1 MRNIFAKVLGVLLLG
16 IVCCAQPVVAAQ
28 SYNIKEMTPQVQSAL
43 DGRRDRY
50 DELSTLKAKGVIGEN
65 NRGYVQVLKSEGN
78 ADALVKGENS
88 DRKAIYQAIAE
99 QNNLSGALET
109 IEKVF
114 ASVQRDKAASG
125 EMIQTEDGQWVS
137 K

>member
-1 MRNIFAKVLGVLLLG
+1 MKNIFAKVLSVLVLG
-16 IVCCAQPVVAAQ
+16 ILCCAQPAAAAQ

-50 DELSTLKAKGVIGEN
+50 EELSALKAKGVIGEN
-65 NRGYVQVLKSEGN
+65 NRGYVQALKSEGN
-78 ADALVKGENS
+78 VDALVKGENS

-99 QNNLSGALET
+99 QNNLSGEIET
-109 IEKVF
+109 IDKVF
-114 ASVQRDKAASG
+114 ASVQRDKAGSG
-125 EMIQTEDGQWVS
+125 EMIQTEDGRWVS